1 MAKKTNTT
9 QAVAPIEKE
18 LAKTIY
24 QDLSPEERE
33 ARLRETAD
41 TVIQYDYNRP
51 YSDEE
56 LAEKRS
62 RLAAICIRISDL
74 EAELAAEKAHYK
86 ALIQPE
92 EMDRE
97 SVVSD
102 LRAGGR
108 MVTEECYIIINRN
121 IGKAGVYNADGVLL
135 NEKDITPDM
144 EQMTI
149 YEQLREEPEEQAQQD
164 EPETA
169 FQN

>member
-1 MAKKTNTT
+1 MAKRTNNTT
-9 QAVAPIEKE
+9 QAVAPIERE

-24 QDLSPEERE
+24 QDLSPEERK
-33 ARLRETAD
+33 ARLAETAD
-41 TVIQYDYNRP
+41 SVIQYDYNRP
-51 YSDEE
+51 YSEEE
-56 LAEKRS
+56 LAEKRAT
-62 RLAAICIRISDL
+62 LAAICIRISDL

-108 MVTEECYIIINRN
+108 MVTEDCYAFVNRN
-121 IGKAGVYNADGVLL
+121 IGKAGIYNADGVLL

-149 YEQLREEPEEQAQQD
+149 FERLREEPEEQEQD
-164 EPETA
+164 EIREEE
-169 FQN
+169 